1 MVIMLV
7 EEAEALMTIHLQSV
21 VLVAG
26 DKVEPQEEQILS
38 LVFLTLVL
46 EAEAVVVETLLVLV
60 MVDQVLLLLGMRN
73 RVL

>member
-7 EEAEALMTIHLQSV
+7 EVAEVLMPFHLQLV

-26 DKVEPQEEQILS
+26 DKVELQEEQILS

-46 EAEAVVVETLLVLV
+46 VVEVVVVEILLGLV